1 MSRRPDGA
9 LESDIMAVLWDAD
22 RALTPGDVRGRLT
35 HELAYTTVMTVLGR
49 LVDKGLLQ
57 RSQRGRA
64 FAYKPALSQA
74 ELTAQRMGDALA
86 GAKDRASALTG
97 FVGGLSK
104 RDAQLLRKAV
114 EDLDAP

>member
-9 LESDIMAVLWDAD
+9 LESDILAVLWAAD
-22 RALTPGDVRGRLT
+22 RALTPAEVRDRLGSD
-35 HELAYTTVMTVLGR
+35 LAYTTVMTVLSR
-49 LVDKGLLQ
+49 LVDKGLLH

-64 FAYKPALSQA
+64 FAYRPAFSQA
-74 ELTAQRMGDALA
+74 ELTARRMGDALA
-86 GAKDRASALTG
+86 GAEDRASALTG

-114 EDLDAP
+114 EDLDAR